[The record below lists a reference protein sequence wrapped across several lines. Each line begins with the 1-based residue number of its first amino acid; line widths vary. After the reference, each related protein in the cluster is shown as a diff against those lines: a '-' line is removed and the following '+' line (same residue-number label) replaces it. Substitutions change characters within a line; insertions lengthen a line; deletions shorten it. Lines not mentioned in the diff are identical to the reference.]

1 MHNQIFPNQLPK
13 SARNLGIKETD
24 IMIVNLVS
32 EHIHDFTFSSN
43 YAKYNGVN
51 FCTGVIYMC
60 MCIDKI
66 IKFFHAL

>member
-32 EHIHDFTFSSN
+32 EHMHDLTFSSN

-51 FCTGVIYMC
+51 FITS
-60 MCIDKI
+60 
-66 IKFFHAL
+66 